1 MWNNYSFV
9 SEILGTFILVFGVI
23 ASNKTKAKLG
33 LKGYIGGVF
42 TAVTVGI
49 ALMLAV
55 YTAEINF
62 GGFKGNSHGF
72 VNPAVALM
80 HAIGNANYDFLLPS
94 VAGELVGGFAAVI
107 LGFVITIAKIGPKAQ
122 LVSKDTIDIKSSDI
136 REIVGSTIFLGG
148 VAIAVFSGIPAAAT
162 GLIVGL
168 SAILALIT
176 VGNSKGALL
185 NPAVGMSLLLESLL
199 ETRKVTIAQ
208 LVGYATPLT
217 VNISIAA
224 AIGGTYLGLMAM

>member
-23 ASNKTKAKLG
+23 ASNKTKDKLG
-33 LKGYIGGVF
+33 LKGYVGGVF

-62 GGFKGNSHGF
+62 NGFKGNTHGF

-80 HAIGNANYDFLLPS
+80 HAIGNSNYDYLLPS
-94 VAGELVGGFAAVI
+94 VAGEIVGGFAAVGLVYMI
-107 LGFVITIAKIGPKAQ
+107 TLPKVQPIAQDVIDVKG
-122 LVSKDTIDIKSSDI
+122 SEI
-136 REIVGSTIFLGG
+136 REIIGSTIFLGG
-148 VAIAVFSGIPAAAT
+148 VAIAVFSGIPAALTGIVVGISAT
-162 GLIVGL
+162 
-168 SAILALIT
+168 LALIT

-185 NPAVGMSLLLESLL
+185 NPAVGVSLLFQSLL
-199 ETRKVTIAQ
+199 ETRNITVAQ
-208 LVGYATPLT
+208 QVGYMVPLK
-217 VNISIAA
+217 VNVAIAA
-224 AIGGTYLGLMAM
+224 AIGGTYLGLLAM